1 MEKKALKVFYKPIA
15 ERQITAIAI
24 YIEQKG
30 FPENAEK
37 FVNKL
42 YDFGDTLGV
51 ASLSYPVCRNKV
63 FAKKNFRCAVFH
75 QDYIFVYKVFKFKIT
90 ILLVIHASR
99 IK

>member
-1 MEKKALKVFYKPIA
+1 MEKKTLAVFYKPVA

-37 FVNKL
+37 FANKL
-42 YDFGDTLGV
+42 YDFGDSLGILPV
-51 ASLSYPVCRNKV
+51 SFPVCRNKV
-63 FAKKNFRCAVFH
+63 FAKRNFRCAVFH
-75 QDYIFVYKVFKFKIT
+75 RDYVFVYKVFKNKIT
-90 ILLVIHASR
+90 IHLVVHTSR